1 MYNQYRT
8 WAPAVGGQGGHVP
21 TLMPTLEI
29 IRVSIAHPEFPS
41 LERVWVMTAHPGFCA
56 KTVLYY
62 DK

>member
-1 MYNQYRT
+1 MLYNIA

-21 TLMPTLEI
+21 TLEI
-29 IRVSIAHPEFPS
+29 IWLGIAHSEFPI
-41 LERVWVMTAHPGFCA
+41 LEKNWVTTAHPGFCP